1 MCHNSGTVLPCLV
14 RIFLRIGCYRFHNR
28 PAAGGRCVLES
39 RFMSKEK
46 ITIPLKTGSAEGAG
60 HHADPTDTI
69 DSTQTYET
77 HEEGIPEDTQAHV
90 SGMTH
95 SDEIGGGSGDAPAA
109 QAGQGSAGD
118 RASDL
123 DAFSHGEA
131 DSADADNDDQHSGEP
146 WSDDRRARVETQGSH
161 HAENDEGSGSA
172 EHHSDSGH
180 GDDGQHGHDDDHG
193 HDDHDHGHDDEHDH
207 DDEHGHDDDSDD
219 HIVCFA
225 AGTLIDTPS
234 GPVRVEDLGVGKMVL
249 CGDGV
254 ARKILWFSGRQVT
267 PEEMREHPEFRPIR
281 IRKGAFGD
289 NLPYRDLLVSPQ
301 HRILINDWRASLMF
315 GVEKVLV
322 PAVHLLNDRDIV
334 RDHGTDGVVYY
345 HFMFDRHHTVIS
357 NGIQSESFFP
367 GGTALAGVDEA
378 AKRELLRLFPQ
389 LSEGSASYGQTCCPT
404 LKAYEAMA
412 LLGG

>member
-1 MCHNSGTVLPCLV
+1 
-14 RIFLRIGCYRFHNR
+14 
-28 PAAGGRCVLES
+28 
-39 RFMSKEK
+39 MSKEK
-46 ITIPLKTGSAEGAG
+46 NTIPPKTGSAEGAG
-60 HHADPTDTI
+60 HHVDSADTI

-77 HEEGIPEDTQAHV
+77 HEEGVPEDAQAHV
-90 SGMTH
+90 SGITH
-95 SDEIGGGSGDAPAA
+95 SDETGGTSGDAPVA
-109 QAGQGSAGD
+109 QAGEGSAGD
-118 RASDL
+118 S
-123 DAFSHGEA
+123 AFDRDDSSHGES
-131 DSADADNDDQHSGEP
+131 DSADNDDRHSGEP
-146 WSDDRRARVETQGSH
+146 LSDGPRARVETQGSH
-161 HAENDEGSGSA
+161 HAEDDEGSDSA

-193 HDDHDHGHDDEHDH
+193 HGDHDHGHDDDHDHDDEHDH
-207 DDEHGHDDDSDD
+207 DDDTDD

-234 GPVRVEDLGVGKMVL
+234 GPVRVEDLGVGKTVL

-254 ARKILWFSGRQVT
+254 ARKILWFSGRQIT